1 MSRNVF
7 LSFLGTNDYIEC
19 NYGLEGKPSE
29 QITHVKY
36 IQEALI
42 KLFCMSFAE
51 KDSIII
57 LSTELA
63 EKLNYAD
70 NGQWNRESK
79 QYDKPNEGLG
89 SRLKL
94 LEANGLKASFKSV
107 RIKEGYSESEIWD
120 VFDVISQQILP
131 NDQIYLDVTHA
142 FRYLPMLGV
151 VLTDFLRVTK
161 EVSIKGVYYGAFEKL
176 GFAETVKNTP
186 VAERNAPILNL
197 LPLIELQRWSTA
209 ANNFYQYG
217 VVENLIDLANEGIKP
232 ILKET
237 KGSDLSSNKI
247 RHFSTI
253 LQRLVPSIQTNRGK
267 DLMNFDQAGFK
278 TAMEDVQQQ
287 DIFIKP
293 LKEIF
298 SLIQRKVTRFTQT
311 KVIWLES
318 AEWCLKHNL
327 IQQGWTQLQEGVLTY
342 LVDEVKQNFDDP
354 FFDSSQ
360 VPPRNLLSSVL
371 NIIHFKTPPDDWNK
385 EAKEYAD
392 AYTNKLLELPL
403 LLAFA
408 QSYSGM
414 TGVRNDISHGG
425 YKTDAT
431 TAKKLVDN
439 LEIHILAIRQLIAN
453 PTI

>member
-1 MSRNVF
+1 MSRNLF
-7 LSFLGTNDYIEC
+7 LSFLGTNDYIAC
-19 NYGLEGKPSE
+19 NYGLEYNPDE
-29 QITHVKY
+29 QVRDVRY
-36 IQEALI
+36 IQEALV
-42 KLFCMSFAE
+42 KLFCQSFTE
-51 KDSIII
+51 TDKVII
-57 LSTELA
+57 LTTELS
-63 EKLNYAD
+63 EKQNYYDDGQLNHAT
-70 NGQWNRESK
+70 K
-79 QYDKPNEGLG
+79 QFDKPNQGLK
-89 SRLKL
+89 SRLSL
-94 LEANGLKASFKSV
+94 LRASYLKAPFEAI
-107 RIKEGYSESEIWD
+107 RIKEGYSEAEIWE
-120 VFDVISQQILP
+120 VFDVISQQVLP

-151 VLTDFLRVTK
+151 VLADFLRVTK
-161 EVSIKGVYYGAFEKL
+161 QVTIKGIYYGAFEKL
-176 GFAETVKNTP
+176 GPASTVKDLP
-186 VAERNAPILNL
+186 ISARNAPILNL
-197 LPLIELQRWSTA
+197 LPLVELQRWSTA

-217 VVENLIDLANEGIKP
+217 VVENLVDLANEGIKP

-237 KGSDLSSNKI
+237 KGGDLSSNKI
-247 RHFSTI
+247 RHFSTL
-253 LQRLVPSIQTNRGK
+253 LQRLVISIQTNRGK
-267 DLMNFDQAGFK
+267 DLMNFDQVGFK
-278 TAMEDVQQQ
+278 TAMKDVQQQ

-298 SLIQRKVTRFTQT
+298 SLIERKVTRFTQT

-342 LVDEVKQNFDDP
+342 LVDEVKRIFDDP

-371 NIIHFKTPPDDWNK
+371 IIIHFKTPPDDWNK

-392 AYTNKLLELPL
+392 VYTNRLLELPL
-403 LLAFA
+403 LLFFA

-425 YKTDAT
+425 YKTDAA

-439 LEIHILAIRQLIAN
+439 LETYILAIRQLIAN
-453 PTI
+453 STA